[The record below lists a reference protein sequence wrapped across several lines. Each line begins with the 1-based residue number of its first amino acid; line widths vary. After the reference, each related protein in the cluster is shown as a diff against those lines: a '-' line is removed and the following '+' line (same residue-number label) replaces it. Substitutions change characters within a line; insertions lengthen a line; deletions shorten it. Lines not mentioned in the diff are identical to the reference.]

1 MTNPENTS
9 KNSKHTRL
17 LYPYVITAAVLM
29 LCLFVWPF
37 GLFGHTTHKHTTLDR
52 GLSANLALSDGSLM
66 IGEFTPSYPQLQSLS
81 FQFLTR
87 GQALDGQITLDICDS
102 FGEVAASVTIPSGDA
117 MNYRQTSFPLNI
129 RLDTKETYTFR
140 LSASAYPA
148 DSLFLYTASDSVSP
162 TESGSFYVNGS
173 PLGNVFP
180 AVSYQYQGKAAR
192 EQAPAYYAIILLS
205 GALLFAVCQK
215 FDPHEEITDEQ
226 DTCL

>member
-1 MTNPENTS
+1 M
-9 KNSKHTRL
+9 
-17 LYPYVITAAVLM
+17 ITAAVVL

-52 GLSANLALSDGSLM
+52 GLSANFALSDEALA

-87 GQALDGQITLDICDS
+87 GQALDGQITLEICDS
-102 FGEVAASVTIPSGDA
+102 FGEVIASVTMPSGDA
-117 MNYRQTSFPLNI
+117 MNYRWTSFPLNI

-140 LSASAYPA
+140 LSATAYPA
-148 DSLFLYTASDSVSP
+148 DSLFLYTASGSVAP
-162 TESGSFYVNGS
+162 TESGSFYDNGS
-173 PLGNVFP
+173 SLGNVFP
-180 AVSYQYQGKAAR
+180 AIRYQYQGRATR
-192 EQAPAYYAIILLS
+192 EQAIVYYAIFLLS

-215 FDPHEEITDEQ
+215 FDPHEEITDEK